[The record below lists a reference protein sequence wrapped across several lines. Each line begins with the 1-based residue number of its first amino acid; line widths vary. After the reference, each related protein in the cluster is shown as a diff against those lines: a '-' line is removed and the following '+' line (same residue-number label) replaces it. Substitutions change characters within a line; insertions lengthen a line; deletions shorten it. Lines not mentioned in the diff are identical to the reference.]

1 MKRAII
7 FQILTLLYLGT
18 VAFLCFARFP
28 VMNEVPPVIFNIP
41 MDKIVHF
48 LMFLPFPILAYFSLP
63 IRRKGVVKTLLVL
76 VAIFLVG
83 CLIAWGTE
91 RVQGLLPYRYMDAAD
106 FKADRY
112 GLGTGTI
119 IAFLIQLLIKHPET
133 DA

>member
-48 LMFLPFPILAYFSLP
+48 LMFLPFPILAFFSLP
-63 IRRKGVVKTLLVL
+63 IKRKGVVRTLLVL
-76 VAIFLVG
+76 VAIFLLG

-91 RVQGLLPYRYMDAAD
+91 WVQGMLPYRYMDAAD
-106 FKADRY
+106 FRADRI
-112 GLGTGTI
+112 GLATGTMI
-119 IAFLIQLLIKHPET
+119 TFFVKLLVKRPVA